1 MKNNLLLILKSCD
14 IIEDLSN
21 EFKKQ
26 FGWLKIRQKRAYRK
40 LKNELEDMIDNLI
53 DDKWTTEY
61 LINMEYII
69 ISYYSKLQ
77 PYMDNFYI
85 RDWNDVSKLN
95 KFKPIC
101 ITTDSSKIYTI
112 EIIAN
117 NITFTIADIYSS
129 NTTQIISGQEVTDS
143 QKDVELECKRSLI
156 NILKNYLEN
165 IYY

>member
-21 EFKKQ
+21 EFKKP

-77 PYMDNFYI
+77 LYMDNFYI

-101 ITTDSSKIYTI
+101 ITTDSSKIYII

-143 QKDVELECKRSLI
+143 QKEVELECKKSLI
-156 NILKNYLEN
+156 NILKKYLED
-165 IYY
+165 IYC